1 MITERFDT
9 NNYEFNK
16 NSPLGVYIIHG
27 FSNTTY
33 EVRELAAF
41 LGKHGFHTIA
51 NNLPGHGTTPEECNR
66 VQYTD
71 WINHVK
77 QDIAELSSKSEKIY
91 VIGCSMG
98 AVLSLYMAS
107 IFPLNGL
114 VVAGTVLK
122 FKNPFEVNILVPLF
136 GRFVKI
142 SKKKKAN
149 KTKYKFYGYQHYP
162 LLALLQFR
170 KLIKK
175 VMKKINTIICPTL
188 IIHSKND
195 GMSIKENVSIVK
207 QSIQSKDKNILIV
220 NKAHHNLFDENPDQ
234 KLIFNEILSF
244 LKKIK
249 H

>member
-16 NSPLGVYIIHG
+16 NSSLGVYIIHG

-33 EVRELAAF
+33 EVKQLAEF
-41 LGKHGFHTIA
+41 LGKNGFHTIA

-66 VQYTD
+66 IKYTD

-98 AVLSLYMAS
+98 AVLSLYIAS
-107 IFPLNGL
+107 IFPVNGL

-136 GRFVKI
+136 GRFIKM
-142 SKKKKAN
+142 SKKKNKN
-149 KTKYKFYGYQHYP
+149 KTMFYGYTHYP
-162 LLALLQFR
+162 LLALLQFK

-175 VMKKINTIICPTL
+175 VLRKIKKITCPTL

-195 GMSIKENVSIVK
+195 GMSIEENVSIVK
-207 QSIQSKDKNILIV
+207 KTIQSKDKEILIIK
-220 NKAHHNLFDENPDQ
+220 KAHHNLFDENPDQ
-234 KLIFNEILSF
+234 ELIFNEVLNF